1 MYAVEFRTKIK
12 NGIIEIPERYRRKIQ
27 SSTVKV
33 ILLKE
38 DALEAS
44 SDMIDRLLRSPLEI
58 PDFKPLTREEIYD
71 RS

>member
-1 MYAVEFRTKIK
+1 MYAIEFSTRIK
-12 NGIIEIPERYRRKIQ
+12 NGVIEIPERYRRKIQ

-38 DALEAS
+38 DAVEAA
-44 SDMIDRLLRSPLEI
+44 SDMIDRLLKSPLKI

-71 RS
+71 RG